1 MVSDKIHIKSDNLKL
16 KTLIKIGM
24 QYQYFAQ
31 TYFISQVILKNIPL
45 SLPVRWVNFF
55 HAFAR

>member
-16 KTLIKIGM
+16 KTLTKIGM
-24 QYQYFAQ
+24 QYQYFVQ
-31 TYFISQVILKNIPL
+31 TYFISQVILKKLPL

-55 HAFAR
+55 HAFAG